1 MFLHHRL
8 KQFAVVNAV
17 CAMLLSVSL
26 FSVAASA
33 ETSAQAGARGA
44 QSRFAELDRM
54 RVRYRDSGKGSDAL
68 VFVHG
73 WTCNLNFWRMQFPAF
88 AAGTRVIALDLPGHG
103 ESDKPQIAYTME
115 LFARA
120 VDAVLRDA
128 GVKRAVLVGHSM
140 GVPVVR
146 QFYRKYPEK
155 TLALVNVDGALR
167 PFVPGAEWEKFVAP
181 MRGPNYKEVA
191 GKMIEGMMPP
201 QHPAALKDEVK
212 TAMLATPQHVAVSA
226 FAAMGDDAIWTDD
239 QIKVP
244 ALAVLARN
252 PFWPADN
259 EARFRQVAPDLDYR
273 MWDGVSHFL
282 MMDKPQEFNETL
294 AAFLTS
300 KRLLLPQK

>member
-88 AAGTRVIALDLPGHG
+88 AARTRVIALDLPGHG

-155 TLALVNVDGALR
+155 TLALVNVDGAFR

-181 MRGPNYKEVA
+181 MRAPNYKEVA
-191 GKMIEGMMPP
+191 GRMIDGMMPP
-201 QHPAALKDEVK
+201 QQPAALKDEIK

-226 FAAMGDDAIWTDD
+226 FAAMGDDAIWTED

-244 ALAVLARN
+244 VLAVLARS

-282 MMDKPQEFNETL
+282 MMDKPREFNETL
-294 AAFLTS
+294 AAFLTG
-300 KRLLLPQK
+300 RRLLPQR

>member
-1 MFLHHRL
+1 MLLRHRL
-8 KQFAVVNAV
+8 KKAAVVNVLCGA
-17 CAMLLSVSL
+17 LSGVPF

-33 ETSAQAGARGA
+33 QMPARAAETQL
-44 QSRFAELDRM
+44 RFAKLDGM
-54 RVRYRDSGKGSDAL
+54 QVRYRDSGRGGDDAL

-88 AAGTRVIALDLPGHG
+88 DAKTRVIALDLPGHG
-103 ESDKPQIAYTME
+103 ESDKPQIVYTMD

-120 VDAVLRDA
+120 VEAVLRDA

-146 QFYRKYPEK
+146 QFYRKHPEK
-155 TLALVNVDGALR
+155 TLALVNVDGAFH
-167 PFVPGAEWEKFVAP
+167 PFARGAEWEKFVAP

-191 GKMIEGMMPP
+191 GKMMDGMIPA
-201 QHPAALKDEVK
+201 QHPAALKNEIK
-212 TAMLATPQHVAVSA
+212 TAMLSTPQHVAVSA
-226 FAAMGDDAIWTDD
+226 FAAMGDDAIWTGD

-244 ALAVLARN
+244 VLAVLARN

-259 EARFRQVAPDLDYR
+259 EARFREVAPDLDYR

-294 AAFLTS
+294 AAFLTG
-300 KRLLLPQK
+300 KRFLPPQK